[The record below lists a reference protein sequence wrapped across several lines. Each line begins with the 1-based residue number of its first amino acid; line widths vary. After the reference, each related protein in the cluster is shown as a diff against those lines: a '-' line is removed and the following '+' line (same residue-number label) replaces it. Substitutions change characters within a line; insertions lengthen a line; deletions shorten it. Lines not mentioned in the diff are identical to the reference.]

1 MGTLIRVWHTLCNN
15 TKPVSLVVNN
25 RVMVL
30 GTGRDDRSLF
40 FYIFLGVD

>member
-1 MGTLIRVWHTLCNN
+1 VSVWHTLCNN
-15 TKPVSLVVNN
+15 SKPVSLVVNN

-40 FYIFLGVD
+40 FIYF